1 MFFTSGT
8 LKVGSGMSYLYIGW
22 WSRGR
27 LTYQIAGN
35 CYFCG
40 LFEGS
45 PSVDVIYI
53 ASNKEETNPG
63 ASGQV
68 QDHQEHHRDDQEQL
82 LDNF

>member
-1 MFFTSGT
+1 MFLSSGT
-8 LKVGSGMSYLYIGW
+8 LKIGSGMSYLYIGR

-27 LTYQIAGN
+27 LTHQKAGI
-35 CYFCG
+35 YHFCD
-40 LFEGS
+40 LFGAA
-45 PSVDVIYI
+45 DVIYI
-53 ASNKEETNPG
+53 ASSKEETNPG